1 MGNLYQEKG
10 KNIRRTWLL
19 MAVFIGAVLGIGW
32 VFSYI
37 LDTYLIFIGAL
48 VLSIIMNVGSYWFS
62 DKIVL
67 SLHRARPLDRDN
79 TEEDEVYRLVE
90 NIAMTAGLPQPDVY
104 IMEDQALN
112 AFATGRNPE
121 HGVVVVTRGLLNALN
136 KTEMEGVLA
145 HEMSHIGNRDTLI
158 QSVAVVLV
166 GLIVLLA
173 EWFLNV
179 SLLGLGRNSNE
190 GGGAFQIGMMILGFV
205 LALLAPVLAQV
216 MQAAISRKRELL
228 ADSSGALLT
237 RYPEGLADALR
248 KISGQNTTSVQ
259 TASKATAHMF
269 LVNPLNMNKDK
280 LAGLFASHPPVEKR
294 IEALMGMDIE
304 SNTQTT

>member
-179 SLLGLGRNSNE
+179 SLFGLGRNSNE